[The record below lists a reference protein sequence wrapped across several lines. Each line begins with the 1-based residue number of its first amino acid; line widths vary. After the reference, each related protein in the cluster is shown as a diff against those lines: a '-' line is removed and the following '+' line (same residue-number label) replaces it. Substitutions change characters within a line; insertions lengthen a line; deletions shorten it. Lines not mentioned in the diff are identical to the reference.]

1 MAPRKPRRS
10 RTRPK
15 VGDIFQVPLP
25 DGRFAY
31 GKVFRD
37 ASVGIYRKIFDKP
50 TEPPI
55 RSRFAFIVGLY
66 DDILKSGVWP
76 IVGHEPFAS
85 EEGSWPPPNYIKDI
99 ISGEYSIYHKGEIR
113 PSTKAECR
121 GLEEAAV
128 WDIHHVV
135 DRIMGGGKVRR
146 RVSGKPRD

>member
-1 MAPRKPRRS
+1 MVTKKSKRKRI
-10 RTRPK
+10 RPK
-15 VGDIFQVPLP
+15 VGDIFQIPLP

-31 GKVFRD
+31 GKVFWD
-37 ASVGIYRKIFDKP
+37 ASVGIYRKVFDEP

-85 EEGSWPPPNYIKDI
+85 EEDTWPPPNYIKDI

-113 PSTKAECR
+113 PSTKEECR

-128 WDIHHVV
+128 WDAHHVI
-135 DRIMGGGKVRR
+135 DRIVRIAKTR
-146 RVSGKPRD
+146 PRVSGKPRA